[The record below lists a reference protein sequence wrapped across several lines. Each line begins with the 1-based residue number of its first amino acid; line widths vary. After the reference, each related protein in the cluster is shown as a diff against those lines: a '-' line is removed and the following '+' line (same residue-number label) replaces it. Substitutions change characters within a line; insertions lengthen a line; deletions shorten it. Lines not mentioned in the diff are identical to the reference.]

1 MLALKNTNLLK
12 NKVFL
17 AGDWVHASDG
27 RLFDVTNPAN
37 GEKIIAVPHCSAIET
52 DMAIEAAFIAQ
63 KAWAKESA
71 LKRAE
76 LLNKLYELMLEH
88 QHDLAQILTL
98 EQGKP
103 LAEAMGEVAYG
114 ASYVRWFAEEARR
127 IYGDVIPSLASTNRV
142 VVLKQPVGVVAA
154 ITPWNFPNAMLARKI
169 APALAAGCSIVC
181 KPANATPLSA
191 LALGEFI
198 ERAGFPKGLVSIL
211 VGDTNEIGVELTT
224 HPMVRKVTFTGSTP
238 VGKKLLMQCAS
249 TVKRT
254 SMELGGNAP
263 FIVFDDADVD
273 AAVAAAVMSKYRN
286 AGQTCVCA
294 DRFFIQEGVYDEF
307 VGKFSA
313 AVANLK
319 VGDGFAKDTD
329 IGPMINAQAA
339 SQMLKGVQAAVA
351 DGAQCVLG
359 GHGLDAG
366 DCFVAPTILTDVTP
380 AMAVYHEENFGPVAP
395 LMKFKTEEDVIAMAN
410 DTDVGLA
417 AYFFTQHIGRVW
429 RVSEA
434 LEFGMVGIN
443 EGIISNAAA
452 PFGGIKESGTGR
464 EGSKYGLDDYTE
476 MKYLCMGGI

>member
-1 MLALKNTNLLK
+1 
-12 NKVFL
+12 
-17 AGDWVHASDG
+17 
-27 RLFDVTNPAN
+27 
-37 GEKIIAVPHCSAIET
+37 
-52 DMAIEAAFIAQ
+52 
-63 KAWAKESA
+63 
-71 LKRAE
+71 
-76 LLNKLYELMLEH
+76 
-88 QHDLAQILTL
+88 
-98 EQGKP
+98 
-103 LAEAMGEVAYG
+103 
-114 ASYVRWFAEEARR
+114 
-127 IYGDVIPSLASTNRV
+127 
-142 VVLKQPVGVVAA
+142 
-154 ITPWNFPNAMLARKI
+154 
-169 APALAAGCSIVC
+169 
-181 KPANATPLSA
+181 
-191 LALGEFI
+191 LALGELI

-224 HPMVRKVTFTGSTP
+224 HPKVRKVTFTGSTP

-273 AAVAAAVMSKYRN
+273 EAVAAAVMSKYRN

-329 IGPMINAQAA
+329 IGPMINSQAA
-339 SQMLKGVQAAVA
+339 SQILKGVQAAVA